1 MPDTIIAPTNFAGF
15 DNSYAGLPAPFH
27 AKLAPTPVAAPRLI
41 KFNDKLAAE
50 LGLNVAGADLA
61 SIFSGNQLPIGAD
74 PLAQAYAGHQFGGF
88 SPQLG
93 DGRAILLG
101 EVIDTHGNRRDIAFK
116 GSGRTPFSRNGDGR
130 AALGPVLREYLIS
143 EAMYALGIPTTRALA
158 AVTTG
163 EKILREGMMPGAI
176 FTRVALSH
184 IRVGTFQYFAARR
197 DEASLRQLADYVI
210 ARHYP
215 EAATAEN
222 PHLALLA
229 AVTSAQAS
237 LIAQWMHIGFI
248 HGVMNTDNM
257 TISGET
263 IDFGPCA
270 FMDNY
275 DPATVYSAIDHY
287 GRYAYAN
294 QPGIANW
301 NLARLAEALLPLLA
315 DDQDEAIALAT
326 PIIEGFQSEYETHW
340 LAGARAKLGLATNE
354 DGDAELM
361 HALLELMHKNTAD
374 FTNTFC
380 ALANGGNAAREQFID
395 PTAFDSWFAN
405 YQSRLARDPQTEA
418 ERRKKMRQANP
429 AFIPR
434 NHRVEQALNAA
445 IRDSNFAPF
454 EELHEVL
461 QHPDEDQPAATRYST
476 PPELNER
483 VLNTF
488 CGT

>member
-1 MPDTIIAPTNFAGF
+1 MPDTIIAPTNFANF
-15 DNSYAGLPAPFH
+15 DNSYAGLAAPFH

-41 KFNDKLAAE
+41 KFNASLAAE
-50 LGLNVAGADLA
+50 LGLNPAGADLA
-61 SIFSGNQLPIGAD
+61 AIFSGNLLPHGAE

-101 EVIDTHGNRRDIAFK
+101 EVIDTHSQRRDIAFK
-116 GSGRTPFSRNGDGR
+116 GSGRTPYSRSGDGR

-143 EAMYALGIPTTRALA
+143 EAMHALGVPTTRALA
-158 AVTTG
+158 AVSTG
-163 EKILREGMMPGAI
+163 EFLLREGMTPGAV
-176 FTRVALSH
+176 FTRVAASH

-197 DEASLRQLADYVI
+197 DETSLRQLADYAI
-210 ARHYP
+210 TRHYP
-215 EAATAEN
+215 HAATAEN
-222 PHLALLA
+222 PYVALLA
-229 AVTSAQAS
+229 AVASAQAR
-237 LIAQWMHIGFI
+237 LIAQWMQIGFI

-287 GRYAYAN
+287 GRYAFAN

-315 DDQDEAIALAT
+315 EDQDEAIALAT
-326 PIIEGFQSEYETHW
+326 PVIEGFQAEYETHW
-340 LAGARAKLGLATNE
+340 LTGTREKLGLATLE
-354 DGDAELM
+354 DGDTNLM
-361 HALLELMHKNTAD
+361 NSLLELMHKNNAD
-374 FTNTFC
+374 FTDTFR
-380 ALANGGNAAREQFID
+380 ALSNGDHSARDQFID
-395 PTAFDSWFAN
+395 PTAFDAWYVN
-405 YQSRLARDPQTEA
+405 YQTRLTRDSQSMA
-418 ERRKKMRQANP
+418 ERREKMRAKNP

-434 NHRVEQALNAA
+434 NHRVDQALNAA
-445 IRDSNFAPF
+445 IRDANFAPF
-454 EELHEVL
+454 EELHQVL
-461 QHPDEDQPAATRYST
+461 QNPYQDQPEFARYTT
-476 PPELNER
+476 PPQPNER
-483 VLNTF
+483 ILNTF